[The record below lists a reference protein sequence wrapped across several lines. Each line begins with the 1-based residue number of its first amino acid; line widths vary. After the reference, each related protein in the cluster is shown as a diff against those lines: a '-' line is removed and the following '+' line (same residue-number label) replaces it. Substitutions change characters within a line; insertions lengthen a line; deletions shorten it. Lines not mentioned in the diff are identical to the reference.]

1 MQDKNLN
8 SISEAIIGAAIEV
21 HRNLGPGLLEH
32 AYKLALWH
40 ELSLRGINAG
50 MEVEV
55 PLTYKGVNLGSAY
68 RADLLVEDEIIVE
81 LKATENDNP
90 LFARQLNTY
99 LRLANKRLGLL
110 INFNRALLTHG
121 IKRIV
126 NNL

>member
-1 MQDKNLN
+1 MHEKNLN
-8 SISEAIIGAAIEV
+8 ALSEVVIGAAIEV
-21 HRNLGPGLLEH
+21 HRNLGPGLLEQ

-50 MEVEV
+50 IEVEV
-55 PLTYKGVNLGSAY
+55 PFIYKGAKLGSAF
-68 RADLLVEDEIIVE
+68 RADLLVENEIIVE

-110 INFNRALLTHG
+110 INFNHALLTHG
-121 IKRIV
+121 VKRIL
-126 NNL
+126 NGY